1 MSGVT
6 ATTNSP
12 QPDPGSL
19 ISTTPA
25 PVVDPAAT
33 PAVVDPAAAPTEPA
47 KVETPAVE
55 PVVLT
60 ADHIKLPE
68 GFTLPDADRDSF
80 LGIMNDQ
87 ALKPEERVQKLID
100 FAVEREKNAHA
111 AQEKAWADTQA
122 EWVTATKADPEV
134 GGDKLEPALGAIA
147 QLTQKYGSPELLE
160 VFTLTGAG
168 NNVHMVKF
176 LSKIAKDL
184 AEGTPVSGAPA
195 TGQKSLANSLF
206 PSMK

>member
-1 MSGVT
+1 MT
-6 ATTNSP
+6 NNSP
-12 QPDPGSL
+12 APETPSLVSAPTVDP
-19 ISTTPA
+19 TV
-25 PVVDPAAT
+25 VVDPAA
-33 PAVVDPAAAPTEPA
+33 PAVTDPAKP
-47 KVETPAVE
+47 VETPAVVE
-55 PVVLT
+55 PPLVLT
-60 ADHIKLPE
+60 AEHIKLPE

-100 FAVEREKNAHA
+100 FAVEREKNSVS
-111 AQEKAWADTQA
+111 AQEKAWADTQKSWA
-122 EWVTATKADPEV
+122 DAVRADPDV
-134 GGDKLEPALGAIA
+134 GGDKLEPALGKIA

-176 LSKIAKDL
+176 LSKIANDL
-184 AEGTPVSGAPA
+184 SEGTPVLGAPA